1 MHENSSELYEQI
13 RRNLAFLRK
22 EHEIKQTTIAKELK
36 TEQSM
41 ISQYETGKRVPS
53 LDLLEKWCKCL
64 NVFLL
69 SNCSQPN
76 LQRRTGSTPANGRP

>member
-64 NVFLL
+64 NVSPQALFAYVL
-69 SNCSQPN
+69 
-76 LQRRTGSTPANGRP
+76 